1 MKTKLKVN
9 NCGKVHCKADWK
21 WIKSKESKWNDLD
34 LWGILGG
41 RGILSTN
48 KGNFKISAGDCFL
61 LPDDIVFHGSTD
73 TKTPISVIYCHFNY
87 CDSKGKILFPS
98 IGNIPKL
105 YRKMK
110 DFAFFTELLERLLK
124 ARHEKRTEE
133 ADHWLA
139 SAILEM
145 TRQDRADASGAEN
158 AEPDISTRIQ
168 ELCRKMRERP
178 EQRFSLKEEA
188 EKHYYSSD
196 HFSRLFKEH
205 TKLSFRDYALQSR
218 INAAKSLLEA
228 TSHNIARIAEIL
240 GYNDV
245 YLFSRQF
252 KKECG
257 ISPLEYR
264 KK

>member
-9 NCGKVHCKADWK
+9 NSGKVHCKADWE

-34 LWGILGG
+34 LWVILGG
-41 RGILSTN
+41 KGLLSTN
-48 KGNFKISAGDCFL
+48 KGNFKLSAGDCFL
-61 LPDDIVFHGSTD
+61 LPDDIVFHGATD
-73 TKTPISVIYCHFNY
+73 TKAPISVIYCHFNY
-87 CDSKGKILFPS
+87 CDPKGKIIFPS
-98 IGNIPKL
+98 IGDIPKL

-124 ARHEKRTEE
+124 ARHEKRMAE
-133 ADHWLA
+133 AGHWLA

-145 TRQDRADASGAEN
+145 TRQDRSDAAGEEN
-158 AEPDISTRIQ
+158 DEPNISIRIQ
-168 ELCRKMRERP
+168 ELCRKIQEHP

-188 EKHYYSSD
+188 KKHYYSTD
-196 HFSRLFKEH
+196 HFSRLFKEQA
-205 TKLSFRDYALQSR
+205 KLSFRDYAFQSR
-218 INAAKSLLEA
+218 MNAAKSLLEA
-228 TSHNIARIAEIL
+228 TSHSIGRIAEIL

-252 KKECG
+252 KNECG
-257 ISPLEYR
+257 ISPSEYR